1 MSLFNWEKVDRN
13 NPYYKACVRG
23 KTGVGAVHGMIYG
36 SVLPGAG
43 NLAGFASGALYGFVA
58 GYLTCPYLAPVIK
71 KKIEQNWPLTQVEIK
86 SAVETMGSYAGL
98 PSAPD
103 AIKLVAQVKSSK
115 NNSSTSSMCSN
126 QNYTAKLILK
136 QA

>member
-13 NPYYKACVRG
+13 NSDYKACVKRT
-23 KTGVGAVHGMIYG
+23 TGVGAVAGMIYG

-58 GYLTCPYLAPVIK
+58 GYLACPYLAPVIK
-71 KKIEQNWPLTQVEIK
+71 KKIEQSMPLTQVEIK
-86 SAVETMGSYAGL
+86 SAAEAMGSYAGL
-98 PSAPD
+98 SNAPD
-103 AIKLVAQVKSSK
+103 AIKLVALVKSSK
-115 NNSSTSSMCSN
+115 NTSSTSSMCSN
-126 QNYTAKLILK
+126 PRYTAKLILK